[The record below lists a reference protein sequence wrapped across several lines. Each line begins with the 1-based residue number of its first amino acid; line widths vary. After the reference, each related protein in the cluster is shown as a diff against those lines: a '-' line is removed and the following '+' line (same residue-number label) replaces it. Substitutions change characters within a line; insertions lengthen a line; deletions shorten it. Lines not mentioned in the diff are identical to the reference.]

1 MKSIFTKALFSK
13 TTIFLSGGM
22 FTHFFY
28 RSIDL
33 YRNSL
38 PASHYVFL
46 YTVHLQVTTGTLVLV
61 LSPLTSSSPSS
72 SSSWG
77 AEVFALSP
85 DFLDLSVFTTVSS
98 SSCASSLS
106 WYTQK
111 QITMARRKT
120 QTPSDASESYFLFFL
135 SCKNN
140 INRLLILTTENL
152 SCRDCNSC
160 WMASNLCLSS
170 LSCSNSW
177 SCSCILAS

>member
-13 TTIFLSGGM
+13 TTIFL

-38 PASHYVFL
+38 PDSHYVFL

-72 SSSWG
+72 TSSSSSRG
-77 AEVFALSP
+77 AEVFAFSP

-106 WYTQK
+106 
-111 QITMARRKT
+111 
-120 QTPSDASESYFLFFL
+120 
-135 SCKNN
+135 
-140 INRLLILTTENL
+140 
-152 SCRDCNSC
+152 
-160 WMASNLCLSS
+160 
-170 LSCSNSW
+170 
-177 SCSCILAS
+177 